1 VEGSKGAV
9 ATAETALAMLEAHL
23 AVLEAHL
30 AVLEAHLA
38 VIEAHLAESKTPVVQ
53 QCLLSLTS
61 YHCSQ
66 SYSVLSAWNSVNA
79 RQHLEL
85 WRSATLACRWKMSAS
100 VMI

>member
-9 ATAETALAMLEAHL
+9 ATAETALAVLEAHLAVLKAHL

-38 VIEAHLAESKTPVVQ
+38 ESV
-53 QCLLSLTS
+53 CLD
-61 YHCSQ
+61 
-66 SYSVLSAWNSVNA
+66 NA

-85 WRSATLACRWKMSAS
+85 QRSATLACRWKMSAS